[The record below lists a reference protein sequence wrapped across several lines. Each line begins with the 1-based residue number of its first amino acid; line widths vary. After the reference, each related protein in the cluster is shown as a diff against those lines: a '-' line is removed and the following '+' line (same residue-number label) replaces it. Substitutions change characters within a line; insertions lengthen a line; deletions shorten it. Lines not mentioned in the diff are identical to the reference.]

1 MNVAGLA
8 TGGGMST
15 NLYAGTI
22 AALAPDEALIVE
34 NRISIPPQY
43 VGMQLG
49 NLWGESLE
57 YAHRVGSR
65 NGAQARLDQDGWI
78 RWVIAHED
86 PGVQNWVDT
95 GGHPE
100 VFVAPRWAYSETP
113 EKKDW
118 PEVRCRKVG
127 LAEVAQVLPKDT
139 QPFSL
144 EQRRAEI
151 ALRQR
156 HVQKRFR
163 AF

>member
-1 MNVAGLA
+1 M
-8 TGGGMST
+8 
-15 NLYAGTI
+15 
-22 AALAPDEALIVE
+22 
-34 NRISIPPQY
+34 
-43 VGMQLG
+43 
-49 NLWGESLE
+49 
-57 YAHRVGSR
+57 
-65 NGAQARLDQDGWI
+65 
-78 RWVIAHED
+78 
-86 PGVQNWVDT
+86 DT

-100 VFVAPRWAYSETP
+100 VFVGPRWAYTETP

-127 LAEVAQVLPKDT
+127 LAEVAQVLPEDT
-139 QPFSL
+139 QPFSV